1 MRTRKRPYTAKG
13 KPGRVRTRP
22 GFAVQEGFLGAG
34 RGAAGK
40 GPRTRG
46 ITMPVIPSPTRTRVS
61 AVMKINPYNGRGGS
75 PCPPEHSQ
83 IRTHGLA
90 AMKPKVRCNPFLPLT
105 GAVAEA
111 PPVAEKARRGR
122 RSAAGGGKS
131 EARAAKRSKFAVRSK
146 PANFGHRERA
156 KGGTRTAR
164 DGGRD
169 KSDTSP
175 PLCGLTSNRGENLL
189 AVRKNGA

>member
-122 RSAAGGGKS
+122 RSGQNLPCAPSRQILGTARGPKV
-131 EARAAKRSKFAVRSK
+131 ARAQRVTEGETNQIPARLYAV
-146 PANFGHRERA
+146 
-156 KGGTRTAR
+156 
-164 DGGRD
+164 
-169 KSDTSP
+169 
-175 PLCGLTSNRGENLL
+175 
-189 AVRKNGA
+189 